1 MSRFAILLC
10 FGYLLLIVSPCE
22 GVTIRGE
29 KVDETTELME
39 STTARAKGAHV
50 RGGGHAVSQGPL
62 KCRGIYSWCWSDWDC
77 CTTWCNGYCY
87 CLRNYDWCYYD
98 YECCS
103 GWCDRYYGCI
113 YYYDHQPKKGAAALS
128 SSVEGARKPV
138 ERSE

>member
-1 MSRFAILLC
+1 MSKLAIVLC
-10 FGYLLLIVSPCE
+10 LGFLLLIVSPCE
-22 GVTIRGE
+22 CVTIRGE
-29 KVDETTELME
+29 KVDEVTEVME
-39 STTARAKGAHV
+39 SMTARAKGAHV
-50 RGGGHAVSQGPL
+50 REDGHAVSQGPL
-62 KCRGIYSWCWSDWDC
+62 KCSWLYSWCWSDWDC

-113 YYYDHQPKKGAAALS
+113 NYYNHQPNNGAAALS

-138 ERSE
+138 ERN